1 MASQPILEWG
11 VVAIFVTVYL
21 GMILGGLPRLKLDR
35 SGVALLG
42 AIGMIGLG
50 AMSTEQAARA
60 VDLPTLLLLFSFMVV
75 SAQIRLGGFYSWV
88 AWRVAALPLQHRV
101 LLGVLIAVAAALSA
115 VFSNDIVCLAMTP
128 VVVQLCRKR
137 GLNPVPF
144 LLGLACAANIG
155 SAATLIGN
163 PQNMLI
169 GSVLHLPFGAY
180 VFRAWL
186 PVCLSLL
193 VLWVWLVWGP
203 RADRVS
209 DLPGYDAQRVDEP
222 PKAPPAQHQ
231 ATELDTWQ
239 TTKGLIVATALI
251 GVFLFTDW
259 PREVAA
265 LLGAAVL
272 LLSRRLHTADVMGFV
287 DWPLLVLFIGLFV
300 VNHGFD
306 GTGLASQAV
315 EWLDIQGVNLS
326 DPGALLVAG
335 VALSNLVSNV
345 PAVMMLLPHLKGFEA
360 GTTLALV
367 STFAG
372 NLLLVGSIA
381 NLIVVDLAKKEGV
394 VIDWRIHARVGVPV
408 TLLTLA
414 MVWVCSA

>member
-1 MASQPILEWG
+1 MASPHLLDWG
-11 VVAIFVTVYL
+11 IVAIFVTVYL

-50 AMSTEQAARA
+50 AMNTEQAARA
-60 VDLPTLLLLFSFMVV
+60 VDLPTVLLLFSFMVV
-75 SAQIRLGGFYSWV
+75 SAQMRLGGFNTWV
-88 AWRVAALPLQHRV
+88 AWRVAMAPLPRAALLV
-101 LLGVLIAVAAALSA
+101 ALIAVAAALSA

-128 VVVQLCRKR
+128 VVVKLCRRR

-169 GSVLHLPFGAY
+169 GSVMQLPFAPY
-180 VFRAWL
+180 VQRAL
-186 PVCLSLL
+186 VPVLLSLL
-193 VLWVWLVWGP
+193 VLWTWLVWGP
-203 RADRVS
+203 GAKDNDNDPLTGTHEANV
-209 DLPGYDAQRVDEP
+209 ATT
-222 PKAPPAQHQ
+222 APAEGF
-231 ATELDTWQ
+231 ELDVWQ
-239 TTKGLIVATALI
+239 TTKGLTVAGALLL
-251 GVFLFTDW
+251 VFLFTDW

-287 DWPLLVLFIGLFV
+287 DWPLLVLFMGLFV
-300 VNHGFD
+300 VNHGFE
-306 GTGLASQAV
+306 GTGLAAQAV
-315 EWLDIQGVNLS
+315 VWLGTKGVHLS
-326 DPGALLVAG
+326 DPGALLMVG

-345 PAVMMLLPHLKGFEA
+345 PAVMLLLPHLKGFEA
-360 GTTLALV
+360 GATLALV

-394 VIDWRIHARVGVPV
+394 VIDWRIHARVGLPV
-408 TLLTLA
+408 TLLTLVVVRLCTA
-414 MVWVCSA
+414 

>member
-1 MASQPILEWG
+1 MTELSLLDWG
-11 VVAIFVTVYL
+11 IVVVFVTVYL

-50 AMSTEQAARA
+50 AISTDQAARA
-60 VDLPTLLLLFSFMVV
+60 VDLPTVLLLFSFMVV
-75 SAQIRLGGFYSWV
+75 SAQMRLGGFYAFV
-88 AWRVAALPLQHRV
+88 IWRVAALPLGRKA
-101 LLGVLIAVAAALSA
+101 LLAALIAVAGGLSA

-128 VVVQLCRKR
+128 VVVQLCRRR
-137 GLNPVPF
+137 GLDPLPF

-169 GSVLHLPFGAY
+169 GSVMHLPFALY
-180 VFRAWL
+180 VQRAL
-186 PVCLSLL
+186 VPVTLSLL
-193 VLWVWLVWGP
+193 VLWAWLACGP
-203 RADRVS
+203 GS
-209 DLPGYDAQRVDEP
+209 DAQGQPFTEVSGP
-222 PKAPPAQHQ
+222 GAAPALKSLPV
-231 ATELDTWQ
+231 ELDVWQ
-239 TTKGLIVATALI
+239 TTKGLIVASALLL
-251 GVFLFTDW
+251 VFLFTDW

-300 VNHGFD
+300 VNHAFD
-306 GTGLASQAV
+306 ATGLAAQAV
-315 EWLDIQGVNLS
+315 VWLGGQGVHLS
-326 DPGALLVAG
+326 NPGALLLAG
-335 VALSNLVSNV
+335 VSLSNLVSNV
-345 PAVMMLLPHLKGFEA
+345 PAVMLLLPHIKGFDMGA
-360 GTTLALV
+360 TLALV

-381 NLIVVDLAKKEGV
+381 NLIVVDLAQKDGV
-394 VIDWRIHARVGVPV
+394 LIDWRAHARIGVPV
-408 TLLTLA
+408 SLLTLA
-414 MVWVCSA
+414 ILWLWVSFT